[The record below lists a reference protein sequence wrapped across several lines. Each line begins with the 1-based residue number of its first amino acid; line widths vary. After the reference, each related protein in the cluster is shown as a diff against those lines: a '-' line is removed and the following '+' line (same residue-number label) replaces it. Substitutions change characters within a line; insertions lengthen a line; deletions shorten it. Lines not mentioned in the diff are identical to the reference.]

1 MHFMPKSLSARMA
14 LIVTVFAAVL
24 ITFGVYSAQTLA
36 RARVGGPYYQEIIQ
50 SKDLVADILP
60 PPAYIIEAY
69 LLAFQAVNT
78 DRAADRE
85 QYLTRLAE
93 TEKEFHARQ
102 QVWRDVLPESRMKSA
117 LIVDSARYAEDFF
130 RTTREKFLPAIRT
143 GDLETARRLVHAE
156 MNQSYLQHRQY
167 INEVV
172 TLASQYGA
180 TKEAA
185 AAAMVRQAT
194 YAGTALAIGGLL
206 AGGLLCYWI
215 IRDLNRRLGDL
226 SAMLDEGAGQITGAS
241 AQVAAT
247 SQTLAD
253 ASSQQAASLEETSA
267 ALEELSSMTK
277 RNAESAGLAKSAAGQ
292 ARTSADTGAN
302 QMKQMVVAMDAIKTA
317 STDISNILKTIDEI
331 AFQTNI
337 LALNAAVEAARAGE
351 AGAGFA
357 VVAEEVRAL
366 AQRCAGA
373 AKETAL
379 KIEHSVAR
387 SGEGVQI
394 SAAVAQS
401 FATIQEQIRR
411 LDSLVG
417 EIATASHEQSQGI
430 GQVTLA
436 VGQMDQAT
444 QANAATAE
452 ECAGS
457 SQELNAQSSALRAG
471 VVRLEEIVRR
481 SRSPSSPAP
490 AASPAPAPDTTFFA
504 GDTASPFPNVTV
516 PRPRITPASPDP
528 GPTPVA
534 ARSAAS
540 EDFFADA

>member
-1 MHFMPKSLSARMA
+1 MPDGQPHLRPLNLIPKSLSARMA
-14 LIVTVFAAVL
+14 LIVAVFAAVL
-24 ITFGVYSAQTLA
+24 ITFGVYSARTLA

-69 LLAFQAVNT
+69 LLTFQAVNT
-78 DRAADRE
+78 DQAVERE
-85 QYLTRLAE
+85 QYLTRLVE
-93 TEKEFHARQ
+93 TEKEFHDRQ
-102 QVWRDVLPESRMKSA
+102 QVWRDALPESRMKAA
-117 LIVDSARYAEDFF
+117 LITDSARYAEDFF
-130 RTTREKFLPAIRT
+130 RTTREKFLPAIRA
-143 GDLETARRLVHAE
+143 GDLAAARRLVNTE
-156 MNQSYLQHRQY
+156 LNQNYQQHRQY

-180 TKEAA
+180 AKENSAA
-185 AAAMVRQAT
+185 DMVRHAT
-194 YAGTALAIGGLL
+194 YMGTALAIGGLL

-215 IRDLNRRLGDL
+215 IRDLTRNLGDL
-226 SAMLDEGAGQITGAS
+226 SAILDEGAGQITGAS

-292 ARTSADTGAN
+292 ARTSADTGAS
-302 QMKQMVVAMDAIKTA
+302 QMKQMVAAMDAFKKA

-366 AQRCAGA
+366 AQRCAAA

-387 SGEGVQI
+387 SGEGVQV

-436 VGQMDQAT
+436 VGQMDQST

-457 SQELNAQSSALRAG
+457 SQELNAQSSALKAA
-471 VVRLEEIVRR
+471 VVRLEQIIRR
-481 SRSPSSPAP
+481 RPSPSPRAP
-490 AASPAPAPDTTFFA
+490 AASPAPAPGTAFFA
-504 GDTASPFPNVTV
+504 GDTASPFPDVTV
-516 PRPRITPASPDP
+516 TRPRDHAGQP
-528 GPTPVA
+528 
-534 ARSAAS
+534 
-540 EDFFADA
+540 